1 MLDRIKDILKAELN
15 DKLHQFTNYKSLE
28 DLEID
33 EILNK
38 LKNEHKQTKAKQQS
52 ATEEEYTYEHKY
64 SSTNKNDQNSKEK
77 EYYKALEIPEGSD
90 FVLIKKSYRKL
101 MKVYH
106 PDLYHN
112 DAEKFEMAKEVSQTL
127 NEAYVYFKNKYGK

>member
-15 DKLHQFTNYKSLE
+15 DKLNQFTTFKSLE

-38 LKNEHKQTKAKQQS
+38 IKREQNKKS
-52 ATEEEYTYEHKY
+52 SFEEEPYTEQQNSYEKSY
-64 SSTNKNDQNSKEK
+64 STNNSHLDKEK
-77 EYYKALEIPEGSD
+77 GYYKALELPVGSD
-90 FVLIKKSYRKL
+90 FVTIKKAYRKL

-112 DAEKFEMAKEVSQTL
+112 DKEKFEMAKEVSQQL
-127 NEAYVYFKNKYGK
+127 NEAYVYFKNKYEK

>member
-15 DKLHQFTNYKSLE
+15 DKLHQFANFKSLE

-38 LKNEHKQTKAKQQS
+38 LKKEHEKKSNHQYNEQSQQNYDYQEQQTHQS
-52 ATEEEYTYEHKY
+52 NATE
-64 SSTNKNDQNSKEK
+64 DKEK
-77 EYYKALEIPEGSD
+77 KYYQSLEIPEGSD
-90 FVLIKKSYRKL
+90 FATIKKAYRKL

-106 PDLYHN
+106 PDLYAN
-112 DAEKFEMAKEVSQTL
+112 DKEKFEMAKEVSQQL
-127 NEAYVYFKNKYGK
+127 NEAYVYFKNKYKK